1 MFMLSSILVSIKAD
15 IPQQEQGPFFLILR
29 AMLPVSRISSMEE
42 DMPMFLVTCIGLT
55 DIYMV
60 LTRYLC
66 ISKEMAKLEATE

>member
-29 AMLPVSRISSMEE
+29 AMLPVTRISSMEG
-42 DMPMFLVTCIGLT
+42 DVPMFLVTCIGLT
-55 DIYMV
+55 DIHMV

-66 ISKEMAKLEATE
+66 IL